1 MLSQEDENISFSLP
15 ANKTVLSF
23 LQLKLADKIKSIE
36 LGMKFLQQ
44 GNHQMQ
50 CWNNEEWTSKLERE
64 RETNKQEI
72 IKHKQELALS
82 KQQLY
87 EINNKH
93 KTELTE
99 SKAQIIQQTQTE
111 HEYTITR
118 LREDV
123 ERMSKKIVDL
133 HEQKN
138 TAFRSAFNEY
148 DEKLTKKEELWELKL
163 TQQRE
168 KYEVKLIEEQKAKQK
183 LLMRGQ
189 NSTNIGQDGENF
201 TLHELTKMFP
211 KAEIEDTHKET
222 GRGDFIFKEREC
234 FMLVETKNYKSNVTK
249 PEIEKFYRDID
260 TNHDINCGIIISLKS
275 GICARDDFQLEVRG
289 GKPILFLHNISGNI
303 SNLGL
308 AVKLFKLILK
318 PGTIDLT
325 CKEITDKITNII
337 PIIKRNMNLMKQK
350 LQKFNTEMLEC
361 TNSQESF
368 LKDLITVL
376 GFGY

>member
-1 MLSQEDENISFSLP
+1 MLSQEDENITFSLP
-15 ANKTVLSF
+15 ANKVVLSF
-23 LQLKLADKIKSIE
+23 LQLKIADKIKSME

-50 CWNNEEWTSKLERE
+50 CWNNEEWTTKLERE
-64 RETNKQEI
+64 REI
-72 IKHKQELALS
+72 HKQEVIKYKQELESS

-87 EINNKH
+87 EINEEH

-99 SKAQIIQQTQTE
+99 SKAQIIKQTQTE
-111 HEYTITR
+111 YEYTTTR
-118 LREDV
+118 LREDI
-123 ERMSKKIVDL
+123 ERMSKEIVDL

-138 TAFRSAFNEY
+138 SAFQTAFNDY
-148 DEKLTKKEELWELKL
+148 DEKLTKKEEIWEAKL
-163 TQQRE
+163 TQQRDN
-168 KYEVKLIEEQKAKQK
+168 YETKLVEEQKGKQK

-189 NSTNIGQDGENF
+189 NSTIIGQDGENF
-201 TLHELTKMFP
+201 TLQELTMMFP
-211 KAEIEDTHKET
+211 KAEIEDTHKER

-234 FMLVETKNYKSNVTK
+234 YMLVETKNYKTNVTK

-260 TNHDINCGIIISLKS
+260 TNNDINCGIMISLKS

-325 CKEITDKITNII
+325 CKEMTDKITNII
-337 PIIKRNMNLMKQK
+337 PIIKRNLNLMKQK
-350 LQKFNTEMLEC
+350 LHKFNAEMVEC
-361 TNSQESF
+361 TNSQETM